1 MKKVFL
7 GTVKYGN
14 YHKTITQSKLLLV
27 SSHDG
32 SLWIDKEQLRHGPL
46 SVNFQD
52 DNSLKHPNFTH
63 FYSNF
68 LRVISHFYDTN
79 IMVSFV
85 SYLQT
90 LTRSCFFLVV
100 SCYLFL
106 FMRVQCQLSVYDTEF
121 FAAKPKY
128 IARFGL
134 QTCDIKWAIMNAF
147 LTPKYIGND
156 WDDH

>member
-1 MKKVFL
+1 MQKVFH
-7 GTVKYGN
+7 GIVKYGN
-14 YHKTITQSKLLLV
+14 YHKTITQSKFLLV
-27 SSHDG
+27 RLHDR
-32 SLWIDKEQLRHGPL
+32 SLWIDKEQLRYGPL
-46 SVNFQD
+46 SVNYQD

-68 LRVISHFYDTN
+68 LRVISYFYDTN

-106 FMRVQCQLSVYDTEF
+106 FMCVQAS
-121 FAAKPKY
+121 
-128 IARFGL
+128 
-134 QTCDIKWAIMNAF
+134 F
-147 LTPKYIGND
+147 LRMIPSSLLPNLNIFQD
-156 WDDH
+156 LAWRLVI